1 MTTHAAKTWFIT
13 GCSTGLGRAMA
24 AQLLESGD
32 NLVLT
37 ARDPSVLADL
47 VVCHEDRVIAL
58 ALDVTD
64 AAAIERAVDEA
75 EARFGAVD
83 ILVNNAGYGHLGT
96 VEEVAIDHV
105 YRLFE
110 TNLFGVIRLIKRV
123 IPSMR
128 ARRSG
133 QIVNIASVGGLFG
146 YPGSAYYCATKFG
159 LVGLTEALQ
168 IEVETLG
175 IKVTVVEPGPF
186 DTDFSKRS
194 LAFTAPASADY
205 DLADGF
211 ARAGAADWATTGADP
226 ERGAAAILAAVRSD
240 TPPVHFVVGDAGIE
254 AVVNR
259 SEKRSAEFAQ
269 WREAGR
275 C

>member
-1 MTTHAAKTWFIT
+1 MTDTRTWFIT

-24 AQLLESGD
+24 EQLLAGGD
-32 NLVLT
+32 RLVLT
-37 ARDPSVLADL
+37 ARDSSALADL
-47 VVCHEDRVIAL
+47 VAGHEDRVLAV

-64 AAAIERAVDEA
+64 AEAIDRAVDQA
-75 EARFGAVD
+75 EARFGPID
-83 ILVNNAGYGHLGT
+83 ILLNNAGYGHLGT
-96 VEEVAIDHV
+96 IEDVAIEDV

-110 TNLFGVIRLIKRV
+110 TNFFGVVRLIKRV

-146 YPGSAYYCATKFG
+146 YPGSAYYCATKFA

-168 IEVETLG
+168 IEVEPLG
-175 IKVTVVEPGPF
+175 IKVSAIEPGPF

-194 LAFTAPASADY
+194 LAFTAPASGDY
-205 DLADGF
+205 DLAAGF
-211 ARAGAADWATTGADP
+211 ARAGAADWATNGADP
-226 ERGAAAILAAVRSD
+226 VKGAAAILAAIGSEA
-240 TPPVHFVVGDAGIE
+240 PPVHFVVGDAGVE

-259 SEKRSAEFAQ
+259 TAARQAEFAS
-269 WREAGR
+269 WIDAGR
-275 C
+275 CG